1 MICPLTTNDLVQKMS
16 PSYFKTQKSNTGLSS
31 EVLHI
36 VFVALLYFSEVINDG
51 VVVQQSVDQ
60 SCFVFTDWFY
70 ISYLLHSV
78 SN

>member
-36 VFVALLYFSEVINDG
+36 VFVALLYFSEVINDS

-60 SCFVFTDWFY
+60 SCCFH
-70 ISYLLHSV
+70 LLVLHQLPSALCV
-78 SN
+78 